1 MGEQRVSKLS
11 NKKSMQRFMKSLLN
25 DIKSLE
31 YMLENDWFESD
42 KKRLGAE
49 QEMVLVN
56 KENLKPSTIAT
67 KVLDKMKDYPWVET
81 ELAKFNLETN
91 LTPREIKGTCFYQLH
106 KENKEKLDK
115 IQEYLDDFGAQI
127 VLTGI
132 LPTMRKHHLKMNNLT
147 PKKRYFALMQAINEQ
162 LIGNAYELRI
172 VGIDEL
178 IVKHD
183 SPLLEAANTSFQV
196 HLQVAPDD
204 FVNYYNIAQ
213 TLAAPVMAIASNSP
227 IVFGKRLWHES
238 RIAMF
243 QQSLDTRSSH
253 EHMRERSP
261 RVSFGVDWLHE
272 SIMEIYTEDIARFRP
287 LIDSDI
293 EEDSLAMIKK
303 RQVPKLRALQVHNST
318 VYRWNRPCYGI
329 SENGKPHLRI
339 ENRVIPSGPTVADE
353 IANAAFWIGCME
365 GMFDKYKDI
374 RNKISFIDVR
384 DNFGKAARF
393 GIDSTFTW
401 FNNKK
406 INACDLVLKELIP
419 LARRGLE
426 KYNVSKR
433 DTNRYLG
440 IIEKR
445 AREHVNGARWQL
457 RSYTHLIEN
466 TNNDEALSVLTQAI
480 INNQKNDR
488 PVHTWKLAQLKDLTN
503 YKPMDLKVEE
513 IMTTDLFTVHK
524 DDILDFVLDL
534 MKWKKLK
541 MIPVEN
547 LKGKLVGMLTPES
560 IVGVKKKKKKKKKP
574 NKKKIVSVND
584 IMDKNPVVID
594 HDSSVLEAVKLMKK
608 KKSAYILVVQKEE
621 LVGMITESDFL
632 QISSR
637 LMERLEK

>member
-11 NKKSMQRFMKSLLN
+11 NKKAMQRFMKSLLN
-25 DIKSLE
+25 DTKALE

-56 KENLKPSTIAT
+56 ADNLKPATIAT
-67 KVLDKMKDYPWVET
+67 KVLKKMKDYPWVET
-81 ELAKFNLETN
+81 ELARFNLETN
-91 LTPREIKGTCFYQLH
+91 LTPREIKGTCFSQLH
-106 KENKEKLDK
+106 KENREKLNI
-115 IQEYLDDFGAQI
+115 IQDHLDEFNAKI

-132 LPTMRKHHLKMNNLT
+132 LPTMRKHHLSMENLT

-183 SPLLEAANTSFQV
+183 SPLLEAVNTSFQV
-196 HLQVAPDD
+196 HLQVAPKD

-213 TLAAPVMAIASNSP
+213 TLAAPCMAIASNSP

-261 RVSFGVDWLHE
+261 RVSFGVDWLKE

-293 EEDSLAMIKK
+293 EEDSLRMIKK
-303 RQVPKLRALQVHNST
+303 GKVPKLRALQVHNST

-339 ENRVIPSGPTVADE
+339 ENRVLPSGPTVNDE
-353 IANAAFWIGCME
+353 VANAAFWIGCME

-374 RNKISFIDVR
+374 RNHISFIDVR

-393 GIDSTFTW
+393 GNDSTFTW
-401 FNNKK
+401 FKNKK

-419 LARRGLE
+419 LARKGLE
-426 KYNVSKR
+426 IYNVSKR
-433 DTNRYLG
+433 DIDKYLNT
-440 IIEKR
+440 ISKR
-445 AREHVNGARWQL
+445 AEGHVNGARWQL
-457 RSYTHLIEN
+457 RSYTNLLEK
-466 TNNDEALSVLTQAI
+466 TNSDEALSVMTQAI
-480 INNQKNDR
+480 ITKQNTDR
-488 PVHTWKLAQLKDLTN
+488 PVHTWKLAGLNDLSD
-503 YKPMDLKVEE
+503 YRPMGLKVEE
-513 IMTTDLFTVHK
+513 LMTTDLFTVNK
-524 DDILDFVLDL
+524 DDILDFVIDL
-534 MKWKKLK
+534 IKWKDLSI
-541 MIPVEN
+541 IPVEN
-547 LKGKLVGMLTPES
+547 TKGKLIGVVTPERIFDIKS
-560 IVGVKKKKKKKKKP
+560 KRNKKE
-574 NKKKIVSVND
+574 KKKITSVSD
-584 IMDKNPVVID
+584 IMNKKPVVID
-594 HDSSVLEAVKLMKK
+594 HDATVLEAMKMMQK
-608 KKSAYILVVQKEE
+608 KKSSYVLVVQKEE
-621 LVGMITESDFL
+621 LVGLLTERDFA
-632 QISSR
+632 QISGR
-637 LMERLEK
+637 LMERM